1 MSKNSP
7 DLGSCALVR
16 VLFISVPSRV
26 HSPHPD
32 EDNGGDDA
40 RDDHGDGEDETD
52 DVHVPLAVEG
62 ASRVSKADLEY
73 PKSRN

>member
-1 MSKNSP
+1 M
-7 DLGSCALVR
+7 VR

-26 HSPHPD
+26 HGPQPD
-32 EDNGGDDA
+32 EDEGGDDA

-62 ASRVSKADLEY
+62 TIRVSKADLEY
-73 PKSRN
+73 PQSGN